1 MKKFLNIFFVILGII
16 FFIIIL
22 FLSYVYLTD
31 TLGIKTL
38 ISGEDIA
45 TEEVK
50 VNIATSNDTQ
60 TQDKNSL
67 LNSSQE
73 KTLESIGV
81 NPSKLPNEITPE
93 MQNCFEIKLGKDR
106 ADEINK
112 GDEPTIV
119 DFLKA
124 QSCIK

>member
-22 FLSYVYLTD
+22 FLSYVYFTD

-38 ISGEDIA
+38 ISGEDIT

-93 MQNCFEIKLGKDR
+93 MQACFETKLGENR
-106 ADEINK
+106 AEEIAE